1 MPVNFAIR
9 VFSLILTFFGAL
21 NLVILALSD
30 HLQSWVPAVLRPA
43 ATFGEA
49 LALFGVGAAV
59 AMLAEIA
66 GKVGKNKH

>member
-21 NLVILALSD
+21 NLVILALYCY
-30 HLQSWVPAVLRPA
+30 LLSWLPAVLWQA
-43 ATFGEA
+43 ATFGKA
-49 LALFGVGAAV
+49 LALFWVGAAV

-66 GKVGKNKH
+66 GKVGKKH